1 MKLPKLGLG
10 LSLPLAIGCTFY
22 HAEVGAQTLVRK
34 QQKFSQE
41 LIPPLSSPEKKQAQ
55 KALPTNTRTAAVV
68 PVSDQQAQEQP
79 TTVKIFPGRSSVID
93 FRNGERMNYIE
104 LANQERILYNTD
116 APLESGR
123 AKLITIRLSEPLPFK
138 GQTRPPGFGQRSSTN
153 LIVTTIERSGEQ
165 KTYIFD
171 LLPATG
177 IPGSADRNGIAI
189 VPQASLKTGHSQN
202 IENNSSVQT
211 NLGPASL
218 TDISKGLQISIT
230 RQYSASDDPIVFQV
244 EEWLA
249 LARNGVPFREA
260 AKQLNIPLSVIVSLG
275 EIGIFEHI
283 KSGLKL
289 PIQNTSAQ
297 KFQKVFKAN

>member
-10 LSLPLAIGCTFY
+10 LSLLLAIGCTFY
-22 HAEVGAQTLVRK
+22 TAEVSAQTLIRK

-41 LIPPLSSPEKKQAQ
+41 LNPPLSSPENKQAQ
-55 KALPTNTRTAAVV
+55 KPLPTNTRTGAVV
-68 PVSDQQAQEQP
+68 PISDQQAQEQP

-93 FRNGERMNYIE
+93 FRNGERINYIE

-123 AKLITIRLSEPLPFK
+123 AKLITIRLSQPLPFK
-138 GQTRPPGFGQRSSTN
+138 GQTRPPSFGRRSSSTN
-153 LIVTTIERSGEQ
+153 LIVTTIDRSGEQ

-177 IPGSADRNGIAI
+177 IPRSADRNGIAI
-189 VPQASLKTGHSQN
+189 VPQATFKTGHGQN
-202 IENNSSVQT
+202 IEDNSSVQT

-218 TDISKGLQISIT
+218 TDISQGLQISIT
-230 RQYSASDDPIVFQV
+230 RRYSASDDPIVFQV

-249 LARNGVPFREA
+249 LARNGVPLREA

-275 EIGIFEHI
+275 EIGILEHI
-283 KSGLKL
+283 KNGSEL
-289 PIQNTSAQ
+289 PIQDTS
-297 KFQKVFKAN
+297 KKK

>member
-34 QQKFSQE
+34 QQ
-41 LIPPLSSPEKKQAQ
+41 AQ
-55 KALPTNTRTAAVV
+55 KPLPTNTRTAAVV

-138 GQTRPPGFGQRSSTN
+138 GQTRPPGFGRRSSSTN

-171 LLPATG
+171 STL
-177 IPGSADRNGIAI
+177 R
-189 VPQASLKTGHSQN
+189 
-202 IENNSSVQT
+202 
-211 NLGPASL
+211 
-218 TDISKGLQISIT
+218 
-230 RQYSASDDPIVFQV
+230 
-244 EEWLA
+244 
-249 LARNGVPFREA
+249 
-260 AKQLNIPLSVIVSLG
+260 
-275 EIGIFEHI
+275 
-283 KSGLKL
+283 
-289 PIQNTSAQ
+289 
-297 KFQKVFKAN
+297 